1 MSKQSIIYGYIQ
13 CAEWMSSDVHRLH
26 RLNREIIAA
35 LPETD
40 TFPHLTRGMFAVP
53 GEDLQQAG
61 SKLQIIHFGASM
73 YEVEIEW
80 RKWLEKFEALL
91 KKLYWF
97 NATVHLR
104 AEILGD
110 FQYDWTVD
118 ANQIARILRQN
129 GIVDTESY
137 RKLGRNQLR
146 LAMYPAIEPD
156 DLATL
161 TRAID
166 FVVAELS

>member
-13 CAEWMSSDVHRLH
+13 GAEWMSSDVHRLH

-40 TFPHLTRGMFAVP
+40 AFPHLTRGMFAVP

-118 ANQIARILRQN
+118 ANQIVHFFN
-129 GIVDTESY
+129 DPP
-137 RKLGRNQLR
+137 K
-146 LAMYPAIEPD
+146 PATKWFFDGGP
-156 DLATL
+156 
-161 TRAID
+161 RD
-166 FVVAELS
+166 FEF